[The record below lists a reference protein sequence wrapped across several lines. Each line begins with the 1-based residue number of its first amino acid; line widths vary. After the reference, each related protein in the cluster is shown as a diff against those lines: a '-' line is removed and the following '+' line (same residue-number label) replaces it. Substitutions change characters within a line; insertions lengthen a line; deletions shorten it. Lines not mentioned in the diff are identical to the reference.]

1 MPALGSLKWELFTP
15 VMIALEPFRRAGLR
29 RALAV
34 LDELVPL
41 GGRRVLDV
49 GAGVGTLLA
58 ELVRRDCDPV
68 AVEPSRAMARI
79 ARARFPRV
87 PVHEAPADAMGFL
100 PDQSI
105 DVAILAATLHGLPPE
120 YRVRVYAELRRVVR
134 EAVVV
139 IDYHEN
145 RNPIVAAAEWF
156 EGGDYFAFVKRVDA
170 ELDANFPRVERRRL
184 GATESLRVAW
194 R

>member
-15 VMIALEPFRRAGLR
+15 VMIALEPLRRRGLR
-29 RALAV
+29 RALDA
-34 LDELVPL
+34 LEELLPL
-41 GGRRVLDV
+41 AGRRVLDV

-58 ELVRRDCDPV
+58 ELVRRDCELV
-68 AVEPSRAMARI
+68 AVEPSRAMARL

-87 PVHEAPADAMGFL
+87 PVHEAPADALSFL
-100 PDQSI
+100 PDGSI
-105 DVAILAATLHGLPPE
+105 DVAILAATLHGFTPE
-120 YRVRVYAELRRVVR
+120 YRARVYAELRRVVR

-145 RNPIVAAAEWF
+145 RNPLVAAAEWL
-156 EGGDYFAFVKRVDA
+156 ESGDYFAFVKRVDA
-170 ELDANFPRVERRRL
+170 ELAARFARVERRRL

-194 R
+194 L

>member
-1 MPALGSLKWELFTP
+1 MPSLGSLKWELFTP
-15 VMIALEPFRRAGLR
+15 VMIALEPFRRPGLR

-49 GAGVGTLLA
+49 GAGIGTLLA
-58 ELVRRDCDPV
+58 ELVRRDCDLV
-68 AVEPSRAMARI
+68 AVEPSVAMARI

-105 DVAILAATLHGLPPE
+105 DVAILAATLHGLTPE

-139 IDYHEN
+139 IDYHAN
-145 RNPIVAAAEWF
+145 RNPIVAAAEWL
-156 EGGDYFAFVKRVDA
+156 EGGDYFAFVKHVDD
-170 ELDANFPRVERRRL
+170 ELAANFARVERRRL